1 VSGTNSIG
9 EAPVAVPPPQPWDRV
24 IRGLGGGLQGVAR
37 PVVASAFAVIVG
49 GIIMLVLGDNPLT
62 AYGILFAGAFQ
73 GRASI
78 FTTLQFTTPL
88 IFTGLAVA
96 FSFRAGIWN
105 IGAEGQM
112 LFGAFFAAEAG
123 YMLRLP
129 APIHLPVAFLCGMV
143 GAVLWALIPGLLRAL
158 LGINELVV
166 CLMLNPMALLL
177 TSYLSDYPF
186 KAPGPTN
193 KTYDIQPTAQLAQL
207 TPYSQLN
214 AGIFLAV
221 AMAVLLLAFWGLTA
235 RGYEFKMIGLNVLFA
250 RYGGLNVARGLIL
263 AMVISG
269 AIAGMAGSEEAL
281 GVYHAYYDGFSPG
294 YGNDGIA
301 IAMLAKNNPLG
312 VVVAALL
319 LGALN
324 SGGQQLQMQSNIT
337 KDLVTLLQAVIIF
350 FLAAEFSYTRL
361 RLRRKGR
368 EVAVVVPAAPHTA
381 WDLQEQQGQEER
393 DESRV

>member
-1 VSGTNSIG
+1 MNATDTRGN
-9 EAPVAVPPPQPWDRV
+9 APLVVRPVRQRDRV
-24 IRGLGGGLQGVAR
+24 IRGLSGGLQGVAR
-37 PVVASAFAVIVG
+37 PVVATALAAVVG
-49 GIIMLVLGDNPLT
+49 GVIMLVLGDNPLT
-62 AYGILFAGAFQ
+62 AYGILLAGAFQ
-73 GRASI
+73 GQASI
-78 FTTLQFTTPL
+78 LTTLQFTTPL

-129 APIHLPVAFLCGMV
+129 APIHLPVACLCGMG

-166 CLMLNPMALLL
+166 SLMLNPMALLL
-177 TSYLSDYPF
+177 TSYLADYPF

-193 KTYDIQPTAQLAQL
+193 KTYDIQPTARLAQF

-214 AGIFLAV
+214 VGIFLAL
-221 AMAVLLLAFWGLTA
+221 AMAVLLLAFWRLTA

-301 IAMLAKNNPLG
+301 IAMLAKNNPVG
-312 VVVAALL
+312 VVAAALL

-337 KDLVTLLQAVIIF
+337 KDLVTLLEAVIIF
-350 FLAAEFSYTRL
+350 FLAAEFGYTQL

-368 EVAVVVPAAPHTA
+368 AVTVVVPAAPHTV
-381 WDLQEQQGQEER
+381 WDLQEQEER